1 MKLIF
6 IRHGDPDY
14 EIDGLTEKGQ
24 REAQLLADYIKNY
37 NIDEIYMS
45 PLGRAQQT
53 AEYSLKA
60 LGKEAVTFDWL
71 KEFPRVQAI

>member
-6 IRHGDPDY
+6 IRHGDPNY

-60 LGKEAVTFDWL
+60 LG
-71 KEFPRVQAI
+71 